1 MNDATELAKELKE
14 KEFSFQE
21 LVTDIQKKIKKQ
33 NHELN
38 AFVALEPF
46 ESNSHEL
53 LIPQSEKGPLAGI
66 PFPLKMLGQEKK
78 GWLATS
84 GSRLF
89 ETHRASHTSNYVRQA
104 EAIGLVPFGQ
114 TNAPEFGFKN
124 ITDPVIY
131 GPARNPWNLEC
142 TPGGS
147 SGGAAAAVSSGIV
160 PLAGASDGGGSIRI
174 PASFCG
180 LIGLKP
186 SRGTMPVG
194 PYAWRGWQGAAIDF
208 GLTVSMRDTEA
219 LFYGMRSIHSGA
231 PYQVS
236 PVEWQTHPRK
246 KRLKIAF
253 CVDSPIHSQISEEA
267 VLAVKKAVDFL
278 GKEGHDL
285 TEIPYPLDGRK
296 LITSYYQ
303 MNGAETAAMI
313 RSIETGIQRAVRKE
327 ELEPISWTL
336 FQYGQ
341 KLSAATYIDSLHVWD
356 ESAIVMENLHQEYDL
371 FLSPTT
377 AFTAPKISEDLQS
390 DAIRA
395 QMEHISDC
403 SEVEGLDVVSSMF
416 EESLKITPYTQLANL
431 TGQPAISL
439 PTHLTKEN
447 MPLGIQFM
455 AARGREDL
463 LFQIGYLFEANHQF
477 HLPNPWK

>member
-1 MNDATELAKELKE
+1 
-14 KEFSFQE
+14 
-21 LVTDIQKKIKKQ
+21 
-33 NHELN
+33 
-38 AFVALEPF
+38 
-46 ESNSHEL
+46 
-53 LIPQSEKGPLAGI
+53 I

-219 LFYGMRSIHSGA
+219 LFYGMRSI
-231 PYQVS
+231 
-236 PVEWQTHPRK
+236 
-246 KRLKIAF
+246 
-253 CVDSPIHSQISEEA
+253 
-267 VLAVKKAVDFL
+267 
-278 GKEGHDL
+278 
-285 TEIPYPLDGRK
+285 
-296 LITSYYQ
+296 
-303 MNGAETAAMI
+303 
-313 RSIETGIQRAVRKE
+313 
-327 ELEPISWTL
+327 
-336 FQYGQ
+336 
-341 KLSAATYIDSLHVWD
+341 
-356 ESAIVMENLHQEYDL
+356 
-371 FLSPTT
+371 
-377 AFTAPKISEDLQS
+377 
-390 DAIRA
+390 
-395 QMEHISDC
+395 
-403 SEVEGLDVVSSMF
+403 
-416 EESLKITPYTQLANL
+416 
-431 TGQPAISL
+431 
-439 PTHLTKEN
+439 
-447 MPLGIQFM
+447 
-455 AARGREDL
+455 
-463 LFQIGYLFEANHQF
+463 
-477 HLPNPWK
+477 

>member
-131 GPARNPWNLEC
+131 GSARNPWNLEC

-313 RSIETGIQRAVRKE
+313 RSIETGIQ
-327 ELEPISWTL
+327 
-336 FQYGQ
+336 
-341 KLSAATYIDSLHVWD
+341 SLHVWD
-356 ESAIVMENLHQEYDL
+356 EAAIVMENLHQEYDL

-403 SEVEGLDVVSSMF
+403 SEVEALDVVSSMF

>member
-104 EAIGLVPFGQ
+104 DAIGLV
-114 TNAPEFGFKN
+114 
-124 ITDPVIY
+124 
-131 GPARNPWNLEC
+131 
-142 TPGGS
+142 PGGS

-356 ESAIVMENLHQEYDL
+356 EAAIVMENLHQEYDL

>member
-1 MNDATELAKELKE
+1 
-14 KEFSFQE
+14 
-21 LVTDIQKKIKKQ
+21 
-33 NHELN
+33 
-38 AFVALEPF
+38 
-46 ESNSHEL
+46 
-53 LIPQSEKGPLAGI
+53 
-66 PFPLKMLGQEKK
+66 
-78 GWLATS
+78 
-84 GSRLF
+84 
-89 ETHRASHTSNYVRQA
+89 
-104 EAIGLVPFGQ
+104 
-114 TNAPEFGFKN
+114 
-124 ITDPVIY
+124 
-131 GPARNPWNLEC
+131 
-142 TPGGS
+142 
-147 SGGAAAAVSSGIV
+147 
-160 PLAGASDGGGSIRI
+160 
-174 PASFCG
+174 
-180 LIGLKP
+180 
-186 SRGTMPVG
+186 MPVG

-356 ESAIVMENLHQEYDL
+356 EAAIVMENLHQEYDL

-395 QMEHISDC
+395 QMEHITDC
-403 SEVEGLDVVSSMF
+403 SEVEALDVVSSMF

-477 HLPNPWK
+477 HLPNPWKKKNEEKKIVCSNY